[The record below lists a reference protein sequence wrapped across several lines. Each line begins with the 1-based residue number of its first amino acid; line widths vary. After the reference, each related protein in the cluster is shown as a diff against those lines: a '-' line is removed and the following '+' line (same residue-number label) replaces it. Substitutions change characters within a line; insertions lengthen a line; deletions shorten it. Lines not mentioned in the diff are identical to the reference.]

1 MGNMAKAEKIRST
14 EVGLRGE
21 VGGGVLVGR

>member
-14 EVGLRGE
+14 EVDLRGE
-21 VGGGVLVGR
+21 VGGGVHVGR